1 MEEKNKVLGYLLR
14 MIRKQY
20 SISSKQLSSELFIS
34 QSTLSKIENQSQI
47 APIELFKDA
56 FSILQEDNSE
66 ILFDLSFDL
75 QSVMSPIFK
84 TLPA

>member
-84 TLPA
+84 TLSA

>member
-20 SISSKQLSSELFIS
+20 SISSKQQSSELFIS

-47 APIELFKDA
+47 ALIELFKDA

-75 QSVMSPIFK
+75 QSVMSPTFK